1 MLQTIQMADSPIK
14 GLFTWKE
21 GNPPRR
27 VIRQPFFTCARVIPK
42 AKPRKPEAIASK
54 STPLNSQFV
63 LYSLIY
69 LRSSSTV
76 SGVHGNFVA
85 VALSLE
91 PSFLVKNFA
100 Y

>member
-1 MLQTIQMADSPIK
+1 MSAK
-14 GLFTWKE
+14 K
-21 GNPPRR
+21 
-27 VIRQPFFTCARVIPK
+27 
-42 AKPRKPEAIASK
+42 KPRKPEAIASK
-54 STPLNSQFV
+54 SAPLNSHFV

-85 VALSLE
+85 FFVEDVGRWSIGPFSLPFRFVAWLIKYGSV
-91 PSFLVKNFA
+91 FQAFVLVKNFA